1 MTYKCEDCNGGRAI
15 ILAELA
21 FKPGT
26 QTELAMRLNVSKAT
40 AMRWLHD
47 AVLDKKAHIAELH
60 PRTSTGRK
68 QYVYRFGPGQD
79 VRRLG

>member
-1 MTYKCEDCNGGRAI
+1 MRKTKQQGRAL

-26 QTELAMRLNVSKAT
+26 QTDLAMRLNVSKAT

-47 AVLDKKAHIAELH
+47 AVLDKKAHIAELQH
-60 PRTSTGRK
+60 RGAFGRNE
-68 QYVYRFGPGQD
+68 YVYHFGPGQD